1 MAFFMVIP
9 RFVAILSPDSS
20 LYPANMATRF
30 GTYLRQLVMAPMG
43 FYIAP
48 KKVVC
53 IRKRSINIHQP
64 RLPQVP
70 IQIAKRWS
78 LKKKNKHLGVK

>member
-1 MAFFMVIP
+1 
-9 RFVAILSPDSS
+9 
-20 LYPANMATRF
+20 
-30 GTYLRQLVMAPMG
+30 MG

-53 IRKRSINIHQP
+53 IQKRSINIHQP

-78 LKKKNKHLGVK
+78 LKKKQTSRGQIAIFMATNGGSTSISKVESPSHFGILGLIKLAYVVGYNNM